1 MLSRSSNAF
10 IDSKAVVNS
19 GISLILRSN
28 RCNKSKAQF
37 ALYGKQLDVNANIG
51 VYIDNAQSIAFT
63 NL

>member
-1 MLSRSSNAF
+1 MLSRSTNAF
-10 IDSKAVVNS
+10 IDLRAIES
-19 GISLILRSN
+19 GILLILRSN